1 VCLIVVTVFWRGMSP
16 ATAGPASSAEM
27 TMLASILKLLMM
39 LASWQVR
46 IGGVCQL
53 VARGDKLWYTE
64 EEGATQEI
72 CIYRIFDDFQRTMEE
87 E

>member
-1 VCLIVVTVFWRGMSP
+1 
-16 ATAGPASSAEM
+16 
-27 TMLASILKLLMM
+27 M